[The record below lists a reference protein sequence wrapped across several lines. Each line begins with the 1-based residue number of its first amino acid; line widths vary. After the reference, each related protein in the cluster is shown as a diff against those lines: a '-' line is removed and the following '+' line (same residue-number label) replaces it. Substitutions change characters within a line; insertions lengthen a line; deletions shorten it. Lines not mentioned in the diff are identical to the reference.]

1 MAPTRHST
9 AEPKRRVLLV
19 SSPTLFGESLE
30 LLLRGTGDIEL
41 VGSVA
46 LHDDVCQAVA
56 RDTPDVVVLADE
68 HPERAG
74 VLNLTAVLMERFP
87 DLRVIKTGPAEA
99 TLRVLAAQSWP
110 ASSLDLISAIR
121 EGPTRRT

>member
-1 MAPTRHST
+1 MAPTRHT
-9 AEPKRRVLLV
+9 TGQPIRRVLLV

-30 LLLRGTGDIEL
+30 LLLRNAGDIEV

-46 LHDDVCQAVA
+46 LRDDVCEAVA
-56 RDTPDVVVLADE
+56 RAAPDVVVLADE
-68 HPERAG
+68 HPESTG

-121 EGPTRRT
+121 EGHPRRT